1 MKRCELCKARAR
13 MHCESDQ
20 ASLCWD
26 CDAKVH
32 SANFLVARHSR
43 NLLCH
48 VCQSPTPWSA
58 AGPKLGPTVSVCEQC
73 VYRRGDE
80 SGEEEEEMGERQE
93 VVEENQVVPWSPPPT
108 VESSSSGEESVSGG
122 EVAVSRKRRRIENV
136 SSDFQTD
143 EDQGCSS
150 YQLNT
155 CAPPPPD
162 EAAGA
167 KDSSLSRRKTTPLL
181 HKIKK
186 TELGRVDSCGS
197 GILDSLRRLHQ
208 EEKESGTEMAELCM
222 LSQDRRSGNSA
233 TFVSR

>member
-1 MKRCELCKARAR
+1 

-26 CDAKVH
+26 CDAK
-32 SANFLVARHSR
+32 
-43 NLLCH
+43 
-48 VCQSPTPWSA
+48 
-58 AGPKLGPTVSVCEQC
+58 E
-73 VYRRGDE
+73 GDE
-80 SGEEEEEMGERQE
+80 SGEEEEEMEERQE

-136 SSDFQTD
+136 SSDFQPD

-155 CAPPPPD
+155 CAPPPD

-181 HKIKK
+181 HKIQK

-222 LSQDRRSGNSA
+222 LPGPSI
-233 TFVSR
+233 